1 MLSPADKAAFHRDGF
16 LVVPDFVSPAR
27 CDALNAHVGALIAAL
42 APARGISIFTTD
54 EQQRHADARFFASAG
69 GIELFYEAGAVD
81 AAGRLTRPPAAAVN
95 KIGHA
100 LHDRDPEFSAL
111 SRDPRLAAIAADIG
125 LGDARLIQS
134 MVICKPPGIGGEVAA
149 HQDATFI
156 RTEPASVVGFWFAL
170 EAAAAG
176 NGCLEALPG
185 GHCLGLKRHY
195 LREGDDVSFVE
206 IDETPWPEDGWVPL
220 PAAQGTLILLHGL
233 LPHRS
238 APNRS
243 DRSRLAYTLHVVD
256 GRAAYLPDNWL
267 QRGPGDPP
275 FTGF

>member
-16 LVVPDFVSPAR
+16 LIVPDFVTPAR
-27 CDALNAHVGALIAAL
+27 CDALADHVAGLIATL
-42 APARGISIFTTD
+42 APAQGVSIFTTD
-54 EQQRHADARFFASAG
+54 EQQRHADARFFESAG
-69 GIELFYEAGAVD
+69 GVSLFYEAGAVAPD
-81 AAGRLTRPPAAAVN
+81 GRLTRPATLAVN

-100 LHDRDPEFSAL
+100 LHDRDREFARF
-111 SRDPRLAAIAADIG
+111 SRDPRLAAIAGAIG
-125 LGDARLIQS
+125 LEHPLLVQS
-134 MVICKPPGIGGEVAA
+134 MVICKPPGIGGEVSA

-156 RTEPASVVGFWFAL
+156 RTEPASVIGFWFAL
-170 EAAAAG
+170 EAAEAG

-185 GHCLGLKRHY
+185 GHRLGLKRDY
-195 LREGDDVSFVE
+195 LREGDTTRFVE
-206 IDETPWPEDGWVPL
+206 RDETPWPDQGWVPL
-220 PAAQGTLILLHGL
+220 PARQGTLIVLHGL

-256 GRAAYLPDNWL
+256 GRATYLADNWL
-267 QRGPGDPP
+267 RRAPDDP

>member
-1 MLSPADKAAFHRDGF
+1 MLSHADIADFHRDGF

-27 CDALNAHVGALIAAL
+27 CDALNAHVAVLIAAL
-42 APARGISIFTTD
+42 APGQGISIFTTD

-81 AAGRLTRPPAAAVN
+81 ETGRLTRPAAVAVN

-100 LHDRDPEFSAL
+100 LHDRDPEFAAL
-111 SRDPRLAAIAADIG
+111 SRDPRLAAISDDIG
-125 LGDARLIQS
+125 LRDPRLIQS
-134 MVICKPPGIGGEVAA
+134 MVICKPPGIGAEVSA

-170 EAAAAG
+170 EAAGGG

-185 GHCLGLKRHY
+185 GHRLGLRRHY
-195 LREGDDVSFVE
+195 LREGDATRFVE
-206 IDETPWPEDGWVPL
+206 IDDTPWPADGWVPL

-256 GRAAYLPDNWL
+256 GGAAYPADNWL
-267 QRGPGDPP
+267 RRGPGDPP
-275 FTGF
+275 FRGF

>member
-1 MLSPADKAAFHRDGF
+1 MLSHADIAAFHRDGF
-16 LVVPDFVSPAR
+16 LVVPDFVSPGR
-27 CDALNAHVGALIAAL
+27 CDALVQHVAGLIAAL
-42 APARGISIFTTD
+42 SPAQGVSIFTTD
-54 EQQRHADARFFASAG
+54 EQQRHADARFFDSAG
-69 GIELFYEAGAVD
+69 GVALFYEAGAVD
-81 AAGRLTRPPAAAVN
+81 AEGRLTRSPAAAVN

-100 LHDRDPEFSAL
+100 LHDRDPEFARF
-111 SRDPRLAAIAADIG
+111 SRDPRLALIADDIG
-125 LGDARLIQS
+125 LRGPRLIQS
-134 MVICKPPGIGGEVAA
+134 MVICKPPGIGGEVSA

-170 EAAAAG
+170 EMAEAG

-185 GHCLGLKRHY
+185 GHRLGLKRHY
-195 LREGDDVSFVE
+195 LREGDETRFVE
-206 IDETPWPEDGWVPL
+206 ADATPWPEDGWVPL
-220 PAAQGTLILLHGL
+220 PAAKGSLILLHGL

-256 GRAAYLPDNWL
+256 GGAKYLADNWL
-267 QRGPGDPP
+267 RRGPADPP

>member
-16 LVVPDFVSPAR
+16 LIVPDFVTPAR
-27 CDALNAHVGALIAAL
+27 CNALADHVAGLIAAL
-42 APARGISIFTTD
+42 APAQGVSIFTTD
-54 EQQRHADARFFASAG
+54 EQQRHADARFFESAG
-69 GIELFYEAGAVD
+69 GVSLFYEAGAVAPD
-81 AAGRLTRPPAAAVN
+81 GRLMRPAAVAVN

-100 LHDRDPEFSAL
+100 LHDRDPVFAGF
-111 SRDPRLAAIAADIG
+111 SRDPRLAAIAGAIDVEQP
-125 LGDARLIQS
+125 RLVQS
-134 MVICKPPGIGGEVAA
+134 MVICKPPGIGGEVSA

-185 GHCLGLKRHY
+185 GHRLGLKREY
-195 LREGDDVSFVE
+195 LREGDATRFVE
-206 IDETPWPEDGWVPL
+206 RDATPWPDRGWVSL
-220 PAAQGTLILLHGL
+220 PARQGTLILLHGL

-256 GRAAYLPDNWL
+256 GRADYPADNWL
-267 QRGPGDPP
+267 RRRPDDP